1 MTVNSRTGVA
11 GRLEETGRA
20 VAWLLGAF
28 LVGAAVIPL
37 YADADQ
43 LDSGYH
49 YLFAR
54 WSWKHPEYLLS
65 VWGRPLFTLLYSLP
79 AQLGYGAARLFTL
92 LICLLTAHQTWR
104 LARRLGL
111 PGPELAIPLL
121 FLQPVFWQLS
131 TGVYTE
137 SLFALLLVVAL
148 RLRLAG
154 RPRWSLLAAALL
166 ILVRPEGFFIG
177 IAWGAWHV
185 GEALTGG
192 EWGRG
197 GWRAVAW
204 RRVGRRVAES
214 LLLASGLGVW
224 WGAAWLM
231 TGDPLWI
238 IHHWPPD
245 WNPGSQA
252 NGTGPLWWY
261 VALLPVIIGPLTLP
275 AFLRGVGRL
284 WPNRGFRLGITLFWT
299 IFIVHSILFTQGW
312 FGAAGYARYF
322 VCVAPVSA
330 LLTLGGWATARHRW
344 FLLGAGAVFCL
355 ISLDLQP
362 HGRDATAIRDLHQ
375 SFVGTPASRD
385 LPVRRLVT
393 SQPYMRIVFDRDHWE
408 MPALGGDREQNLA
421 VVRELGSGTLVFWDG
436 ETGPG
441 WYRLTPEDFE
451 AAGFEMLQ
459 QRDYLLKGRLLP
471 LPWRASQAWLGAR
484 PQRMTLL
491 YKR

>member
-1 MTVNSRTGVA
+1 MTENSKTGRVESS
-11 GRLEETGRA
+11 EETGRA
-20 VAWLLGAF
+20 VGWLLVAL
-28 LVGAAVIPL
+28 LVGSVMIPL
-37 YADADQ
+37 YPDADQ

-54 WSWKHPEYLLS
+54 WSWKHPEYMLS
-65 VWGRPLFTLLYSLP
+65 VWGRPLFTLLYSIP
-79 AQLGYGAARLFTL
+79 AQLGYGATRLFTL
-92 LICLLTAHQTWR
+92 LTCLLTAHQTWR

-111 PGPELAIPLL
+111 PEAELAIPLL

-154 RPRWSLLAAALL
+154 YTRWALVVAALL

-177 IAWGAWHV
+177 IVWGAWHV
-185 GEALTGG
+185 GEALFGV
-192 EWGRG
+192 E
-197 GWRAVAW
+197 W
-204 RRVGRRVAES
+204 RRDLWWRVAES
-214 LLLASGLGVW
+214 LMLASGLAVW
-224 WGAAWLM
+224 WGAAWVM

-261 VALLPVIIGPLTLP
+261 VALLPLIVGPLTLP
-275 AFLRGVGRL
+275 AFLRGAGRL
-284 WPNRGFRLGITLFWT
+284 WLNRDFRLGMSLFGT
-299 IFIVHSILFTQGW
+299 IFVVHSILFTRGW

-330 LLTLGGWATARHRW
+330 LLTLGGWATGRHRW
-344 FLLGAGAVFCL
+344 FLLGAGAIFCL

-375 SFVGTPASRD
+375 SFIGTPASRD
-385 LPVRRLVT
+385 LPIRRLVT
-393 SQPYMRIVFDRDHWE
+393 SQPFMRIVFDRDHWE

-421 VVRELGSGTLVFWDG
+421 VVSQLESGTLVFWDS

-484 PQRMTLL
+484 PQQMTLL